1 MLKSL
6 DLFGFK
12 SFADRTRFD
21 FAPGITCVV
30 GPNGSGKSNV
40 VDSIK
45 WILGDQSP
53 KSLRGK
59 EMTDVIFNGSA
70 NRKPAALAEAL
81 LNFDNTRRFLGVD
94 ADDVQIGRRIYR
106 SGESEYLIN
115 RVPARLKDIRDL
127 FLGTGA
133 GTSAYSII
141 EQGRVD
147 QLLQATNLARRS
159 VFEEAAGVSRFKAR
173 KVDAQRKLERVAQN
187 LLRLTD
193 IVAEVESQL
202 NALRS
207 QAAKAAK
214 FREYTQ
220 ELRQLRIGSAADDY
234 RDFSARLESIDA
246 QRGQLQSEI
255 DAAGAEAFE
264 CETQQ
269 SGAESQLAEA
279 EDRLREAERR
289 LAENREAI
297 AGFEATARHQT
308 TRRQELDA
316 DYQRLE
322 KQQTEL
328 TSRAHDVAGEL
339 EQTVGDLE
347 KSVDEF
353 EHRRAALEGAQD
365 TIRELAEGIAL
376 RRSSIERERNALLE
390 SVRQLSSCT
399 SRACGLEAQL
409 QSLTAD
415 CQRARDLLAELDETM
430 ANCQSACAAQKELV
444 ESAAQRQ
451 AASRE
456 QLQALQ
462 CQRAQLHGQQSETQQ
477 DLAELREQR
486 GALQARRTLLED
498 FERRQDGLG
507 VGVKEILALA
517 KEAEGPPWNHVLGNV
532 VDLLEV
538 DLENAA
544 LLEVA
549 LGTRAQ
555 LIVLD
560 DGRPFLEY
568 LADDKCRLTGR
579 VGFLAIVPSPDSIT
593 PGAVDTASADGNP
606 AAAGAHNWPCAPRLA
621 ALDLSGRAGIV
632 CRADRLVRSAS
643 GIHHLPE
650 RLLSDTWI
658 VSSLDAALVLAATL
672 AQESPATA
680 CQPCRFVTLQGELLE
695 SNGALYAGTFKGETA
710 LVSRKSELRG
720 IKNDLLRLDRQI
732 AGAED
737 AVQRMAAESK
747 NLVQEEQQLQFDL
760 DLSAHSTAELQSV
773 MGGKQL
779 DLERVLRQH
788 QDAQADLDRAGSRL
802 ATLEPEWQAARQE
815 QERLDAAH
823 RELQSSIDAG
833 EKTLSADETRLAELQ
848 NLFASEQRDLAK
860 FEERLQNLHSAR
872 TRLDQERLQRDLHRE
887 EAERRF
893 QLLSGKRDQIELDLM
908 NTNAVLQE
916 LGAQKDLLA
925 AEVAQLQKERDQSR
939 ARRGELAE
947 RELTVR
953 HRLRDLKDRHHSLE
967 MQTTEIRHQIA
978 ALADRLRDEFQ
989 VELVEIAASGVSAR
1003 QAPAEQESATDEA
1016 RETASDG
1023 MVEGGGALQSHVSQ
1037 QISPEAARAQ
1047 IEEQINKLRRKI
1059 KQLGQVNAD
1068 SLQELDE
1075 LESRFARLSGQLQD
1089 LVEAKNTL
1097 EEIIRRI
1104 NVESKRMFVDTF
1116 TQIRGNFQELF
1127 RKLFGGGEG
1136 DVVLED
1142 PEDVL
1147 ECGIDVVARPPGKEL
1162 RSISLLSGGEKT
1174 MTAVALLLAIFKSKP
1189 SPFCILDE
1197 VDAALDEGNV
1207 NRYLGVIKEFQ
1218 QWTQFIVVTH
1228 HKRTMVGADVLYGV
1242 TMEEAGVSKRMSVR
1256 FEDISEN
1263 GQFKTPGPPAPSGD
1277 VTTAA

>member
-12 SFADRTRFD
+12 SFADRTRFE

-70 NRKPAALAEAL
+70 NRKPAPLAEAL
-81 LNFDNTRRFLGVD
+81 LNFDNTRRFLAVD
-94 ADDVQIGRRIYR
+94 ADDVQVGRRIYR

-147 QLLQATNLARRS
+147 QLLQATNIARRT

-193 IVAEVESQL
+193 IVTEVESQL

-214 FREYTQ
+214 FREYSQ

-234 RDFSARLESIDA
+234 RGHSARLTAIDSDR
-246 QRGQLQSEI
+246 QQMQVEI
-255 DAAGAEAFE
+255 DAAAAVAFE

-279 EDRLREAERR
+279 EDRLRQAERR
-289 LAENREAI
+289 EAENRESI
-297 AGFEATARHQT
+297 AGFEATVRHQT

-316 DYQRLE
+316 DYQRLH
-322 KQQTEL
+322 KQQAEL
-328 TSRAHDVAGEL
+328 ASRADDVAGEL
-339 EQTVGDLE
+339 EQTVGDLQ

-353 EHRRAALEGAQD
+353 EHRRAALEGAQA
-365 TIRELAEGIAL
+365 TVRELVDGIVL
-376 RRSSIERERNALLE
+376 RRASIERERNALLE
-390 SVRQLSSCT
+390 SVRNLSSYT
-399 SRACGLEAQL
+399 SRATALEGQL
-409 QSLTAD
+409 QTLSAD
-415 CQRARDLLAELDETM
+415 CQRARDLLAALDTKIAE
-430 ANCQSACAAQKELV
+430 CRRVCAAQNELV

-451 AASRE
+451 TATRD
-456 QLQALQ
+456 QLLAMKSK
-462 CQRAQLHGQQSETQQ
+462 RAQLQREQSDTQQ
-477 DLAELREQR
+477 ELAELREQR
-486 GALQARRTLLED
+486 GALQARRTLLEE

-507 VGVKEILALA
+507 VGVREILALA
-517 KEAEGPPWNHVLGNV
+517 KEADGPPWNHVLGNV

-549 LGTRAQ
+549 LGARAQ
-555 LIVLD
+555 LIVLE
-560 DGRPFLEY
+560 DGRPLLDY
-568 LADDKCRLTGR
+568 LADDKCRLSGR
-579 VGFLAIVPSPDSIT
+579 VGFLAV
-593 PGAVDTASADGNP
+593 AVAPPAADGK
-606 AAAGAHNWPCAPRLA
+606 HNWPTAPHKPG
-621 ALDLSGRAGIV
+621 LDLSGRAGIV

-650 RLLSDTWI
+650 HLLSDTWI
-658 VSSLDAALVLAATL
+658 VSHLDTALALAATV
-672 AQESPATA
+672 AET
-680 CQPCRFVTLQGELLE
+680 CRFVTLQGELLE
-695 SNGALYAGTFKGETA
+695 SNGALYAGTFRGETA

-720 IKNDLLRLDRQI
+720 IKNELLRLDQQI
-732 AGAED
+732 AGSED
-737 AVQRMAAESK
+737 AVRRMAAESK
-747 NLVQEEQQLQFDL
+747 DLGQEEQQLQFDL
-760 DLSAHSTAELQSV
+760 DLCTHSAAELRSV
-773 MGGKQL
+773 LGSKEL
-779 DLERVLRQH
+779 DLERVLRQ
-788 QDAQADLDRAGSRL
+788 QADAQVDLDQASGRL
-802 ATLEPEWQAARQE
+802 AGIEPEWNAARQE
-815 QERLDAAH
+815 QERLEVAQH
-823 RELQSSIDAG
+823 ELQASIDEG
-833 EKTLSADETRLAELQ
+833 EQILLADETRHSELQ
-848 NLFASEQRDLAK
+848 NLFATEQRDLAK

-893 QLLSGKRDQIELDLM
+893 QVLSGKRDQIELELL

-916 LGAQKDLLA
+916 LGAQKELLA
-925 AEVAQLQKERDQSR
+925 AEAAQLQKERDQARS
-939 ARRGELAE
+939 RRGELAE
-947 RELTVR
+947 RELSVR
-953 HRLRDLKDRHHSLE
+953 HTLRDLKDRQHVLE
-967 MQTTEIRHQIA
+967 MQTTEIRHQIV
-978 ALADRLRDEFQ
+978 ALEDRLRDEFQ
-989 VELVEIAASGVSAR
+989 VELVEIAASGASAR
-1003 QAPAEQESATDEA
+1003 QAVPGQDAAAEEGQ

-1023 MVEGGGALQSHVSQ
+1023 MATETVAAGALVSD
-1037 QISPEAARAQ
+1037 EDARAQ
-1047 IEEQINKLRRKI
+1047 IEEQINKLRRKL
-1059 KQLGQVNAD
+1059 KQLGQVNTD

-1075 LESRFARLSGQLQD
+1075 LDTRFTRLSGQLQD

-1104 NVESKRMFVDTF
+1104 NVESKRMFVETF
-1116 TQIRGNFQELF
+1116 AQIRENFQELF

-1218 QWTQFIVVTH
+1218 QWTQFIVITH

-1263 GQFKTPGPPAPSGD
+1263 GQFKTPGPSAPSGE
-1277 VTTAA
+1277 VTSAA

>member
-94 ADDVQIGRRIYR
+94 ADEVQIGRRIYR

-115 RVPARLKDIRDL
+115 KVPARLKDIRDL

-147 QLLQATNLARRS
+147 QLLQATNLARRT

-193 IVAEVESQL
+193 IVTEVESQL

-234 RDFSARLESIDA
+234 RDQTARLETIDA
-246 QRGQLQSEI
+246 QRGQMQVEI
-255 DAAGAEAFE
+255 DAAAAEAFE

-269 SGAESQLAEA
+269 SGAESQLAET
-279 EDRLREAERR
+279 EDRLRAAERR
-289 LAENREAI
+289 EAENREAI
-297 AGFEATARHQT
+297 AGFEATVRHQT

-328 TSRAHDVAGEL
+328 ATRAIDVAGEL
-339 EQTVGDLE
+339 EQTVGDLQ

-353 EHRRAALEGAQD
+353 EHRQNALEGAQA
-365 TIRELAEGIAL
+365 TLRELSEGIVQ
-376 RRSSIERERNALLE
+376 RRSSIERERNALLD

-399 SRACGLEAQL
+399 SRATGLETQL

-415 CQRARDLLAELDETM
+415 CEVARGLLADLEEKIAL
-430 ANCQSACAAQKELV
+430 CQSACTAQSELV
-444 ESAAQRQ
+444 ELAAQRQ
-451 AASRE
+451 AASRD
-456 QLQALQ
+456 QLQAVQ
-462 CQRAQLHGQQSETQQ
+462 NKRPQLHRQQSETQQ

-517 KEAEGPPWNHVLGNV
+517 KEADGPPWNHVLGNV

-555 LIVLD
+555 LIVLN
-560 DGRPFLEY
+560 DGRSLLEY

-579 VGFLAIVPSPDSIT
+579 VGFLAVLPKLASGDPDSVVVDS
-593 PGAVDTASADGNP
+593 GEAAVADS
-606 AAAGAHNWPCAPRLA
+606 AAAWPRALRSTG
-621 ALDLSGRAGIV
+621 LDLSGRPGIV

-650 RLLSDTWI
+650 HLLSDTWI
-658 VSSLDAALVLAATL
+658 VSSLDVALSLAATL
-672 AQESPATA
+672 TE
-680 CQPCRFVTLQGELLE
+680 PCRFVTLQGELLDA
-695 SNGALYAGTFKGETA
+695 NGALYAGTFKGETA

-732 AGAED
+732 AGNED

-747 NLVQEEQQLQFDL
+747 DLALEEQQLQFDL
-760 DLSAHSTAELQSV
+760 DLSAHSTAELQAV
-773 MGGKQL
+773 LGGKQL

-788 QDAQADLDRAGSRL
+788 ADAQSDLERAGGRL

-815 QERLDAAH
+815 QEQLEVEQHRLQA
-823 RELQSSIDAG
+823 SIDDG
-833 EKTLSADETRLAELQ
+833 EKLLSADETRLSELQ

-893 QLLSGKRDQIELDLM
+893 QVLSGKRDQIELDIL

-916 LGAQKDLLA
+916 LAAQKESAA
-925 AEVAQLQKERDQSR
+925 AEVYERQKERDQAR

-953 HRLRDLKDRHHSLE
+953 HTLRDLKDRQHALE

-978 ALADRLRDEFQ
+978 ALEDRLRDEFQ
-989 VELVEIAASGVSAR
+989 VELVEIAASGVTAR
-1003 QAPAEQESATDEA
+1003 QAPQVEEGPTGEFSEA
-1016 RETASDG
+1016 AGDGTGAGPSETPAPEAPQ
-1023 MVEGGGALQSHVSQ
+1023 V
-1037 QISPEAARAQ
+1037 SPEELRAQ

-1075 LESRFARLSGQLQD
+1075 LEARFARLSGQLQD

-1104 NVESKRMFVDTF
+1104 NVESKRMFVETF
-1116 TQIRGNFQELF
+1116 DQIRINFQELF

-1162 RSISLLSGGEKT
+1162 RSITLLSGGEKT

-1263 GQFKTPGPPAPSGD
+1263 GQFKTPGPAAPTGE

>member
-147 QLLQATNLARRS
+147 QLLQATNIARRT

-193 IVAEVESQL
+193 IVTEVESQL
-202 NALRS
+202 TALRS

-214 FREYTQ
+214 FREFTQ

-234 RDFSARLESIDA
+234 RGHSARLTAIDA
-246 QRGQLQSEI
+246 ERQQMQVEI
-255 DAAGAEAFE
+255 DAAAAVAFE

-269 SGAESQLAEA
+269 AGAESQLGEA
-279 EDRLREAERR
+279 EDRLRQAERR
-289 LAENREAI
+289 EAENRESI
-297 AGFEATARHQT
+297 AGFEATVRHQT

-316 DYQRLE
+316 DYQRLQ
-322 KQQTEL
+322 KQQAEL
-328 TSRAHDVAGEL
+328 ASRADDVAGEL
-339 EQTVGDLE
+339 EQTVGDLQ

-353 EHRRAALEGAQD
+353 EHRRAALEGAQA
-365 TIRELAEGIAL
+365 TVRELVEGIST
-376 RRSSIERERNALLE
+376 RRASIERERNALLE
-390 SVRQLSSCT
+390 SVRNLSSCT
-399 SRACGLEAQL
+399 SRATALEGQL
-409 QSLTAD
+409 QTLSAD
-415 CQRARDLLAELDETM
+415 CQRARDLLAALDTKIAE
-430 ANCQSACAAQKELV
+430 CRRACAVQNELV

-451 AASRE
+451 TATRD
-456 QLQALQ
+456 QLQAMKSKRSQLQ
-462 CQRAQLHGQQSETQQ
+462 RDQSDTQQ

-486 GALQARRTLLED
+486 GALQARRTLLEE

-517 KEAEGPPWNHVLGNV
+517 KEADGPPWNHVLGNV

-549 LGTRAQ
+549 LGARAQ
-555 LIVLD
+555 LIVLE
-560 DGRPFLEY
+560 DGRPLLDY
-568 LADDKCRLTGR
+568 LADDKCRLSGR
-579 VGFLAIVPSPDSIT
+579 VGFMAVSVVPPAT
-593 PGAVDTASADGNP
+593 DGK
-606 AAAGAHNWPCAPRLA
+606 HNWPSAPHKPG
-621 ALDLSGRAGIV
+621 LDLSGRAGIV

-650 RLLSDTWI
+650 YLLSDTWI
-658 VSSLDAALVLAATL
+658 VSHLDTALALAATV
-672 AQESPATA
+672 AE
-680 CQPCRFVTLQGELLE
+680 PCRFVTLQGELLE
-695 SNGALYAGTFKGETA
+695 SNGALYAGTFRGETA

-720 IKNDLLRLDRQI
+720 IKNDLMRLDKQI
-732 AGAED
+732 AGSED

-747 NLVQEEQQLQFDL
+747 DLGQEEQQLQFDL
-760 DLSAHSTAELQSV
+760 DLCAHSAAELRSIL
-773 MGGKQL
+773 GSKEL
-779 DLERVLRQH
+779 DLERVLRQ
-788 QDAQADLDRAGSRL
+788 QADAQADLDQASGRL
-802 ATLEPEWQAARQE
+802 STIEPEWNAARQE
-815 QERLDAAH
+815 QERLEIAQH
-823 RELQSSIDAG
+823 ELQASIDQG
-833 EKTLSADETRLAELQ
+833 EQFLLADETRHSELQ
-848 NLFASEQRDLAK
+848 NLFAAEQRDLAK

-893 QLLSGKRDQIELDLM
+893 QVLSGKRDQIEIELL

-916 LGAQKDLLA
+916 LGAQKELLA
-925 AEVAQLQKERDQSR
+925 ADAAKLQQERDQSR
-939 ARRGELAE
+939 SRRGELAE
-947 RELTVR
+947 RELSVR
-953 HRLRDLKDRHHSLE
+953 HTLRDLKDRQHVLE
-967 MQTTEIRHQIA
+967 MQTTEIRHQVV
-978 ALADRLRDEFQ
+978 ALEERLRDEFQ
-989 VELVEIAASGVSAR
+989 VELVEIAASGASAR
-1003 QAPAEQESATDEA
+1003 QAAQAQDSISEDGQ

-1023 MVEGGGALQSHVSQ
+1023 MAAETIAGEALVSD
-1037 QISPEAARAQ
+1037 EDARAQ
-1047 IEEQINKLRRKI
+1047 IEDQINKLRRKL
-1059 KQLGQVNAD
+1059 KQLGQVNTD

-1075 LESRFARLSGQLQD
+1075 LETRFTRLSGQLQD

-1104 NVESKRMFVDTF
+1104 NVESKRMFVETF
-1116 TQIRGNFQELF
+1116 AQIRGNFQELF

-1263 GQFKTPGPPAPSGD
+1263 GQFKTPGPAAPTGE
-1277 VTTAA
+1277 VTSAA

>member
-59 EMTDVIFNGSA
+59 EMTDVIFNGSS

-81 LNFDNTRRFLGVD
+81 LNFDNSRRFLAVD
-94 ADDVQIGRRIYR
+94 ADDVQVGRRIYR

-147 QLLQATNLARRS
+147 QLLQATNLARRN

-193 IVAEVESQL
+193 IVSEVESQL
-202 NALRS
+202 SALRS

-214 FREYTQ
+214 FREYSH

-234 RDFSARLESIDA
+234 RGHSLRLSAIDD
-246 QRGQLQSEI
+246 QRQQIQVEI
-255 DAAGAEAFE
+255 DASAALAFE

-279 EDRLREAERR
+279 EDRLHRAERR
-289 LAENREAI
+289 EAENRESI
-297 AGFEATARHQT
+297 AGFEATVRHQT

-316 DYQRLE
+316 DYQRLH
-322 KQQTEL
+322 KQQNEL
-328 TSRAHDVAGEL
+328 ASRADDVAGEL
-339 EQTVGDLE
+339 EQTVGDLQ

-353 EHRRAALEGAQD
+353 EHRRAALEGAQ
-365 TIRELAEGIAL
+365 TTLRELAESVVL
-376 RRSSIERERNALLE
+376 RRTSIERERNALLE
-390 SVRQLSSCT
+390 SVRSLSSCA
-399 SRACGLEAQL
+399 SRATALEGQL
-409 QSLTAD
+409 QALSAD
-415 CQRARDLLAELDETM
+415 CERAGELLAALDEKI
-430 ANCQSACAAQKELV
+430 AECRRECAAQNELV
-444 ESAAQRQ
+444 ESAALRQ
-451 AASRE
+451 STSRD

-462 CQRAQLHGQQSETQQ
+462 SKRAQLHAQQSETQQ
-477 DLAELREQR
+477 DLAELRERR
-486 GALQARRTLLED
+486 GALQARRTLLEE

-549 LGTRAQ
+549 LGARAQ
-555 LIVLD
+555 LIVLE
-560 DGRPFLEY
+560 DGRPLLEY
-568 LADDKCRLTGR
+568 LADDKCRLSGR
-579 VGFLAIVPSPDSIT
+579 VGFLAVGVQP
-593 PGAVDTASADGNP
+593 ASADGK
-606 AAAGAHNWPCAPRLA
+606 HNWPAMPRA
-621 ALDLSGRAGIV
+621 ANVDLSGRAGIV

-650 RLLSDTWI
+650 HLLSDTWI
-658 VSSLDAALVLAATL
+658 VSSLEAALALAA
-672 AQESPATA
+672 AVADS
-680 CQPCRFVTLQGELLE
+680 CRFVTLQGELLE
-695 SNGALYAGTFKGETA
+695 SNGALYAGTFRGETA

-720 IKNDLLRLDRQI
+720 IKNDLLRLDQQI
-732 AGAED
+732 AGSED
-737 AVQRMAAESK
+737 AVQRMSAESK
-747 NLVQEEQQLQFDL
+747 ELVQEEQQLQFDL
-760 DLSAHSTAELQSV
+760 DLCAHSAAELRSV
-773 MGGKQL
+773 LGSKEL

-788 QDAQADLDRAGSRL
+788 SDAQADLDQANGRMAI
-802 ATLEPEWQAARQE
+802 LEPEWDAARQE
-815 QERLDAAH
+815 QLRLEVVQH
-823 RELQSSIDAG
+823 ELQSSIDAG
-833 EKTLSADETRLAELQ
+833 ERLLSADESRLSELQ
-848 NLFASEQRDLAK
+848 NLFAAEQRDLAK

-872 TRLDQERLQRDLHRE
+872 TRLDQERFQRDLHRE

-893 QLLSGKRDQIELDLM
+893 QLLSGKRDQIELDIL
-908 NTNAVLQE
+908 NTTAVLQE
-916 LGAQKDLLA
+916 LASQKDLLA
-925 AEVAQLQKERDQSR
+925 AEVAQLQQERDQAR

-947 RELTVR
+947 RELSVR
-953 HRLRDLKDRHHSLE
+953 HALRDLKDRQHALE
-967 MQTTEIRHQIA
+967 MQTTEIRHQIV
-978 ALADRLRDEFQ
+978 ALEDRLRDEFQ

-1003 QAPAEQESATDEA
+1003 QAFLEQASGAGDV

-1023 MVEGGGALQSHVSQ
+1023 MVAEASAAGT
-1037 QISPEAARAQ
+1037 QISEEEVRAQ
-1047 IEEQINKLRRKI
+1047 IEEQIGKMRRKL
-1059 KQLGQVNAD
+1059 KQLGHVNTD

-1075 LESRFARLSGQLQD
+1075 LETRFARLSGQLQD

-1104 NVESKRMFVDTF
+1104 NVESKRMFVDSF
-1116 TQIRGNFQELF
+1116 TQIRQNFQELF

-1207 NRYLGVIKEFQ
+1207 NRYLAVIKEFQ
-1218 QWTQFIVVTH
+1218 QWTQFIVITH

-1263 GQFKTPGPPAPSGD
+1263 GQFKTPGPAAPSGE